1 MRRPV
6 AYAVVIVVSL
16 LVVGSLFLGASWGS
30 VDYRV
35 LPQDAPAHVAADK
48 LNSEFGTETSTA
60 NVMLTA
66 AENGDVDAYAT
77 QVRDIGGVTD
87 VQPVDQ
93 AGDTTLLRVFWEGNT
108 QSEASQ
114 QIVADLRALDIPGET
129 TALVGGLSADTVD
142 LLASI
147 GEHLPWMGLIVV
159 GVMLLLLFLAF
170 GSLVLPVKAIL
181 MNAVS
186 ITTSTPPNRS

>member
-16 LVVGSLFLGASWGS
+16 LVVGSPFPGASWGS

-147 GEHLPWMGLIVV
+147 GEHLPSMGLIVL

-170 GSLVLPVKAIL
+170 ESLVLPVKAIL
-181 MNAVS
+181 
-186 ITTSTPPNRS
+186 